1 MKQLYKSIKIEIANE
16 LNQKEKKRKRKKKG
30 GRKGRNKWKG
40 NIKILIQREFIQFIY
55 IRIILE
61 LIRRE
66 RERERNLSNQLI

>member
-1 MKQLYKSIKIEIANE
+1 MNLIRKNR
-16 LNQKEKKRKRKKKG
+16 KEKEKKG

-40 NIKILIQREFIQFIY
+40 NTKILIQREFIQFIY

-66 RERERNLSNQLI
+66 RKREKFIQPTYLKNLFLNQQVYN

>member
-1 MKQLYKSIKIEIANE
+1 MNLIRKNR
-16 LNQKEKKRKRKKKG
+16 KEKERKKKKR
-30 GRKGRNKWKG
+30 RKGRNKWKG
-40 NIKILIQREFIQFIY
+40 NTKILIQREFIQFIY

>member
-1 MKQLYKSIKIEIANE
+1 MNLIRKNR
-16 LNQKEKKRKRKKKG
+16 KEKEKKG

-40 NIKILIQREFIQFIY
+40 NTKILIQREFIQFIY

>member
-1 MKQLYKSIKIEIANE
+1 MNLIRKNR
-16 LNQKEKKRKRKKKG
+16 KEKEKKG

>member
-1 MKQLYKSIKIEIANE
+1 MNLIRKNR
-16 LNQKEKKRKRKKKG
+16 KEKEKKKG

-66 RERERNLSNQLI
+66 RKREKFIQPTYLKNLFLNQQVYN